1 MFSDLWV
8 SFEQIFPRNQ
18 LITSGAT
25 GRSADLTLSSKKDER
40 VVSEWEWERER
51 ERERMAREKEYN
63 LKLEWTMEVVSTE
76 KSLNFSF

>member
-40 VVSEWEWERER
+40 VVSER
-51 ERERMAREKEYN
+51 ERERMDREKEYN
-63 LKLEWTMEVVSTE
+63 LKLERTMEVVSTE